1 MRFRVCIIGAGNIS
15 NTRHIPGLK
24 QLGRSDIVGV
34 IGVSEKNVKR
44 TATTHKIPNQYVLT
58 KSDSY
63 IEQIKMLPWFE
74 DVDAVVIGVP
84 PHEHYDI
91 AKACLMLKKH
101 VLLEK
106 PMVMNVEQA
115 DELIYISEQ
124 HGRVFNLMHN
134 FQYASNFLKLEK
146 RLKSGE
152 FGEIVS
158 FFEMQYTNRDRRLPE
173 WYNELPLGLFYDEAA
188 HFIYLLERLGGDVK
202 VLNAHA
208 QFGEIKEA
216 TPMLLTATLQ
226 AGKYPVSMF
235 INFNSPICEWTL
247 IISCEKKL
255 VIYDFFRD
263 IVVAI
268 PNDQQHLAK
277 NVITTSWSFTI
288 QNWLGTVIN
297 GLKMLRGKLL
307 YGHDVV
313 LNHFLNNI
321 ESGNSIPDISAQ
333 LGRKNVITMNEIVE
347 KALED

>member
-1 MRFRVCIIGAGNIS
+1 MRLKICIIGAGNIS
-15 NTRHIPGLK
+15 NTRHIPGLR
-24 QLGRSDIVGV
+24 QSGRADIIGV
-34 IGVSEKNVKR
+34 VGVSERNVNR
-44 TATTHKIPNQYVLT
+44 TALKHRIPNQYVLT
-58 KSDSY
+58 KDSAY
-63 IEQIKMLPWFE
+63 DIQLEKLPWFHE
-74 DVDAVVIGVP
+74 VDAVIIGVP
-84 PHEHYDI
+84 PHEHYNI
-91 AKACLMLKKH
+91 ARACLLLKKH

-115 DELIYISEQ
+115 DELIGISDQ
-124 HGRVFNLMHN
+124 QGLVFNLMHN
-134 FQYASNFLKLEK
+134 FQYAGNFLKLEK

-158 FFEMQYTNRDRRLPE
+158 FFEMQYTNRNRRLPE

-188 HFIYLLERLGGDVK
+188 HFIYLLEKLGGDVK

-208 QFGEIKEA
+208 QFGDVKEA

-247 IISCEKKL
+247 IISCTKKL

-263 IVVAI
+263 IVIAI

-288 QNWLGTVIN
+288 QHWIGTITN
-297 GLKMLRGKLL
+297 GLKMLRGNLL

-313 LNHFLNNI
+313 INHFFNNI
-321 ESGNSIPDISAQ
+321 ETGIP
-333 LGRKNVITMNEIVE
+333 NPEIGAYVGKKKCNYDE
-347 KALED
+347 